1 MGLFPYL
8 VHPEVRVLFLPSP
21 VITFSKH
28 VYPMFILL
36 FSTDKEKWQPLP
48 LVTITEENEEALGN
62 KLFRQALKK
71 VGLKP
76 PANEQ
81 VSLMC
86 SMIVFKASGLAHD
99 ITGN

>member
-1 MGLFPYL
+1 LAL
-8 VHPEVRVLFLPSP
+8 N
-21 VITFSKH
+21 
-28 VYPMFILL
+28 VYFII
-36 FSTDKEKWQPLP
+36 SIDKEKWQPLP

-81 VSLMC
+81 VGWSC
-86 SMIVFKASGLAHD
+86 
-99 ITGN
+99 

>member
-1 MGLFPYL
+1 MFSVTISERVYL
-8 VHPEVRVLFLPSP
+8 
-21 VITFSKH
+21 
-28 VYPMFILL
+28 MFISS
-36 FSTDKEKWQPLP
+36 FFIDKEKWQPLP

-81 VSLMC
+81 
-86 SMIVFKASGLAHD
+86 AS
-99 ITGN
+99 